1 MTSKDERMKDYEFY
15 NDFVPALGGAPDPDG
30 ANVLVGIAYET
41 ARMFNGF
48 LARIERDDLDA
59 SPVTDQLLRE
69 AYALLTLIPPDRE
82 WTKKVL
88 FQNASSSHTRRP
100 LGDRVGNPL
109 GCVKGLSGTCNL
121 ANTSMNRH
129 GLHFG
134 DEVAG
139 PGRIAEAAEVI
150 AKGVN
155 RRRWCLPTRPPPC
168 PITVVVEHARV
179 GEGRRR
185 TPRPAGSPAD
195 PGVTRRASG
204 ATDTGRAPGQVVAP

>member
-88 FQNASSSHTRRP
+88 FQMRALRILVVLWVIESET
-100 LGDRVGNPL
+100 
-109 GCVKGLSGTCNL
+109 LSGASKAFQAL
-121 ANTSMNRH
+121 
-129 GLHFG
+129 
-134 DEVAG
+134 
-139 PGRIAEAAEVI
+139 VI
-150 AKGVN
+150 
-155 RRRWCLPTRPPPC
+155 LQT
-168 PITVVVEHARV
+168 HL
-179 GEGRRR
+179 
-185 TPRPAGSPAD
+185 
-195 PGVTRRASG
+195 
-204 ATDTGRAPGQVVAP
+204 